1 MVGPRWP
8 EQVPSGAGS
17 CGNPPGV
24 TLTSANR
31 TTASVTVRKRRGGAD
46 ALIRSGALAAYGF
59 REGHAPG
66 SEVAGTVT
74 SVADD
79 VDTAWIG
86 RRVCWC
92 AEPPAASGS
101 SAERG
106 KRLRELG
113 ATHVLDRSGTSD
125 GPAPGS
131 YDVVIGTV
139 AGAHMPSFFDRL
151 SPNGRRWNGPRWPT
165 SSHSPHARPIRVS
178 RRPRTA
184 GRPCR
189 HLGLLPGGTHPRIDP
204 ARARDPG
211 RRPPEAAGEPV
222 LAQRAA
228 PVRLQTPHRTRDPG
242 REHHTAA
249 HPSSTGSTTPLML
262 LAASDARKRMAAA
275 CSSGRARRPRL
286 TKWGPSAVGP

>member
-1 MVGPRWP
+1 M
-8 EQVPSGAGS
+8 
-17 CGNPPGV
+17 
-24 TLTSANR
+24 
-31 TTASVTVRKRRGGAD
+31 SVTVRKRRGGAD

-59 REGHAPG
+59 REGHVPG

-79 VDTAWIG
+79 VDTSWIG

-113 ATHVLDRSGTSD
+113 ATHVLNRSGASD

-139 AGAHMPSFFDRL
+139 AGAHTPPFFDRL
-151 SPNGRRWNGPRWPT
+151 SPNGRRWNRPRWPT
-165 SSHSPHARPIRVS
+165 SSHSPHARPIRAS

-184 GRPCR
+184 ALPFTWAFFQVAPI
-189 HLGLLPGGTHPRIDP
+189 LGLIRLVP
-204 ARARDPG
+204 AILAVVRPKQPESRFWLSE
-211 RRPPEAAGEPV
+211 RR
-222 LAQRAA
+222 Q
-228 PVRLQTPHRTRDPG
+228 
-242 REHHTAA
+242 
-249 HPSSTGSTTPLML
+249 
-262 LAASDARKRMAAA
+262 
-275 CSSGRARRPRL
+275 
-286 TKWGPSAVGP
+286 